1 MAVYD
6 LPQGQL
12 DQILA
17 GQVPPS
23 ALHAIEESLRGLSE
37 VSVDVINTAG
47 NITPPSGV
55 NLLVIDDHGVNS
67 IDASGDPVIYAA
79 GASTDIRLTGDAA
92 TTVVGGHGDLFFTG
106 DPAASTVYGGEGN
119 NFLFAGTNGGD
130 HELHAGS
137 GSSTV
142 MGGSGADTLYGST
155 SPDGQALLIAG
166 SGHNDLFGGQGSDT
180 LIGGGHSLLVGGSGQ
195 SQLFGGSSEHAHDTL
210 IAGTGDDQTLS
221 VSEGNNRLYAD
232 TTNSGTN
239 DTLIA
244 GAGHDTLTGNH
255 NATDYEIGAGS
266 TSVQGGAGNDT
277 VFVNNG
283 SGHDTIDGGAGTNSV
298 IFTGY
303 TEDQANIHT
312 SHGVTTITFDNSS
325 QTETLSDVNSIYWS
339 DGSETD
345 LNQGGNSQG
354 GGHTHLPHG
363 GFDGSQHGQ
372 DPHDGG
378 TGNHDHDFGQSGV
391 AGNASNP
398 SSHGFGSSEPDQH
411 HSGSGIG
418 TSDPFH
424 KG

>member
-6 LPQGQL
+6 LTQSQL
-12 DQILA
+12 DQALA

-23 ALHAIEESLRGLSE
+23 ALHAIEELLRGLSE
-37 VSVDVINTAG
+37 ISVDVINTAG
-47 NITPPSGV
+47 NITPPPGV

-67 IDASGDPVIYAA
+67 INANSDPVIYAA
-79 GASTDIRLTGDAA
+79 GASTDIRLTGDAP
-92 TTVVGGHGDLFFTG
+92 TTVVGGFGDLFFTG
-106 DPAASTVYGGEGN
+106 DHAASTVYGGEGN
-119 NFLFAGTNGGD
+119 NFLFAGTSGGD
-130 HELHAGS
+130 HALHAGS

-142 MGGSGADTLYGST
+142 MGGSGADTLFGST
-155 SPDGQALLIAG
+155 SSDGQAMLIAG
-166 SGHNDLFGGQGSDT
+166 SGHNDLFGGQGADT

-195 SQLFGGSSEHAHDTL
+195 NQLFGGASDNAHDTL
-210 IAGTGDDQTLS
+210 IAGTADDQTLS

-255 NATDYEIGAGS
+255 NSTDYVIGAGS

-277 VFVNNG
+277 VFVNEG

-303 TEDQANIHT
+303 TEDQAHVHT
-312 SHGVTTITFDNSS
+312 SHGVTTVTFDDSS

-345 LNQGGNSQG
+345 LGQSNSG

-363 GFDGSQHGQ
+363 GFDGSQNDH
-372 DPHDGG
+372 DPHNGG
-378 TGNHDHDFGQSGV
+378 AGTHEAGQGGV
-391 AGNASNP
+391 AGNEP
-398 SSHGFGSSEPDQH
+398 GPSHGGFGPGKSDPH
-411 HSGSGIG
+411 NGGPGFG